1 MPKSMAWVSTTAIR
15 TLWPLVCLCM
25 ISAVF
30 TSVLLFSLIRT
41 MDAGA
46 ASERYARMK
55 GAVSREFVGLSVFTH
70 DNAEWDDAAAHLYG
84 PLDSGWAKTNLVGS
98 YTAYVVDRQTN
109 TLFVRKLNAGAADN
123 LSGSRAI
130 IRFLLERLPSTS
142 RTARHA
148 NPSTAIALVQ
158 GVPTLL
164 AANPVVPASSNAAL
178 PSGPLRYIV
187 AAHPIDAKLIASW
200 ASAFGIEGLKMDL
213 GPPVSLADLPLT
225 DPFGRAIAHLSWQSA
240 QPGLKAVKTL
250 LPVMLAAALL
260 FLILSIYIIRLF
272 YLMHLARQAS
282 GQRAEFQ
289 AMEAQ
294 TARDQANAAR
304 AAAEAA
310 LAEAEES
317 RAKAA
322 ALSSA
327 ETAQQARHREELR
340 QSSHQ
345 LADTLERATALLDHL
360 LHTAD
365 ELEDSASRTAST
377 VDGQRLESEV
387 AKQCA
392 AQTAEAVR
400 TILSALKEMEKAGSE
415 ILDRARAASGAM
427 RDASEQSSAARA
439 ANDALSEQIGSIGEG
454 AELIDRIAS
463 RTNLLALNATIEAA
477 RAGDAGRGF
486 AVVASEVKNL
496 ASETRHRTEDIHA
509 RVTGVQTAA
518 SSTVTLVETVHGL
531 LNDVAVSVNST
542 AAAVDQ
548 QRQAAS
554 SIHQITHDVED
565 HATATDRAVG
575 AFAHALQSVSEA
587 AVETR
592 EIGQKLRA
600 QTARLRQELT
610 EVLVQ
615 LRAA

>member
-1 MPKSMAWVSTTAIR
+1 
-15 TLWPLVCLCM
+15 
-25 ISAVF
+25 
-30 TSVLLFSLIRT
+30 
-41 MDAGA
+41 
-46 ASERYARMK
+46 
-55 GAVSREFVGLSVFTH
+55 
-70 DNAEWDDAAAHLYG
+70 
-84 PLDSGWAKTNLVGS
+84 
-98 YTAYVVDRQTN
+98 
-109 TLFVRKLNAGAADN
+109 
-123 LSGSRAI
+123 
-130 IRFLLERLPSTS
+130 
-142 RTARHA
+142 
-148 NPSTAIALVQ
+148 
-158 GVPTLL
+158 
-164 AANPVVPASSNAAL
+164 
-178 PSGPLRYIV
+178 
-187 AAHPIDAKLIASW
+187 
-200 ASAFGIEGLKMDL
+200 
-213 GPPVSLADLPLT
+213 
-225 DPFGRAIAHLSWQSA
+225 
-240 QPGLKAVKTL
+240 
-250 LPVMLAAALL
+250 
-260 FLILSIYIIRLF
+260 
-272 YLMHLARQAS
+272 
-282 GQRAEFQ
+282 
-289 AMEAQ
+289 
-294 TARDQANAAR
+294 
-304 AAAEAA
+304 
-310 LAEAEES
+310 
-317 RAKAA
+317 
-322 ALSSA
+322 
-327 ETAQQARHREELR
+327 
-340 QSSHQ
+340 
-345 LADTLERATALLDHL
+345 
-360 LHTAD
+360 
-365 ELEDSASRTAST
+365 
-377 VDGQRLESEV
+377 
-387 AKQCA
+387 
-392 AQTAEAVR
+392 
-400 TILSALKEMEKAGSE
+400 
-415 ILDRARAASGAM
+415 M

-610 EVLVQ
+610 EVMVQ

>member
-1 MPKSMAWVSTTAIR
+1 
-15 TLWPLVCLCM
+15 
-25 ISAVF
+25 
-30 TSVLLFSLIRT
+30 
-41 MDAGA
+41 
-46 ASERYARMK
+46 
-55 GAVSREFVGLSVFTH
+55 
-70 DNAEWDDAAAHLYG
+70 
-84 PLDSGWAKTNLVGS
+84 
-98 YTAYVVDRQTN
+98 
-109 TLFVRKLNAGAADN
+109 
-123 LSGSRAI
+123 
-130 IRFLLERLPSTS
+130 
-142 RTARHA
+142 
-148 NPSTAIALVQ
+148 
-158 GVPTLL
+158 
-164 AANPVVPASSNAAL
+164 
-178 PSGPLRYIV
+178 
-187 AAHPIDAKLIASW
+187 
-200 ASAFGIEGLKMDL
+200 
-213 GPPVSLADLPLT
+213 
-225 DPFGRAIAHLSWQSA
+225 
-240 QPGLKAVKTL
+240 
-250 LPVMLAAALL
+250 
-260 FLILSIYIIRLF
+260 
-272 YLMHLARQAS
+272 MHLARQAS

-304 AAAEAA
+304 SAAEAA

-610 EVLVQ
+610 EVMVQ